1 MHSKQSRCRPGW
13 TSTPTP
19 RLREVPAAH
28 AEGPRQGRPGPAPS
42 CTQAAATSGDACFFF
57 FFESYTQQTG
67 VQLGPEGHGME
78 TATWITR
85 TENHTELAR
94 TRGGGAGAG
103 RHERLDARER
113 GAQPQRVQSSGR
125 EVSVEVQR
133 QKRRRERGRRRQPTA
148 GRKTIGRKKEGKGEA
163 PPANGREEDHTVRA
177 TGEAGGGGGGK
188 THTHTSASA
197 PREEKAHNQQG
208 ATSPIPT
215 RNSSPLPSPARGG
228 KTAVIRVAGGQ
239 DPTAPAVRHKAQTHH
254 RRSTRDGRRRPGARG
269 APRNVCRRRR

>member
-1 MHSKQSRCRPGW
+1 M
-13 TSTPTP
+13 
-19 RLREVPAAH
+19 
-28 AEGPRQGRPGPAPS
+28 
-42 CTQAAATSGDACFFF
+42 DFFFF

-78 TATWITR
+78 TATWLTR

-94 TRGGGAGAG
+94 TRGCGAGAG

-133 QKRRRERGRRRQPTA
+133 QKIRRERGRRRQPTA

-177 TGEAGGGGGGK
+177 TGEAGERGGGGQN
-188 THTHTSASA
+188 THTHQCISAKGRESPQPAGRNQPNTHTQQQSA
-197 PREEKAHNQQG
+197 PE
-208 ATSPIPT
+208 
-215 RNSSPLPSPARGG
+215 
-228 KTAVIRVAGGQ
+228 
-239 DPTAPAVRHKAQTHH
+239 
-254 RRSTRDGRRRPGARG
+254 PGARRQDSGDQGGGG
-269 APRNVCRRRR
+269 ARPDRAGREAQGANPSQAQHPGRAPPSRGQRSAPQCLPSSPVEELGERR